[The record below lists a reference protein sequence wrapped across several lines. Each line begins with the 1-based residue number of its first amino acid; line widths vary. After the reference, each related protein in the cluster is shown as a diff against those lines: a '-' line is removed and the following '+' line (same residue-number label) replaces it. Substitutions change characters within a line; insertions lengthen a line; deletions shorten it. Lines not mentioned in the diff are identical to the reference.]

1 MDIYFGVARH
11 VCKLDSESG
20 KFEVV
25 ERMSLKKIDYPM
37 AHRKTK
43 KGEVVQI
50 VGWIILSRPE
60 KRAGSVT
67 SVVTPLK
74 RRRTCGAADVECS
87 SAEKT
92 QPVIPREVCVGLT
105 GD

>member
-1 MDIYFGVARH
+1 
-11 VCKLDSESG
+11 
-20 KFEVV
+20 
-25 ERMSLKKIDYPM
+25 M
-37 AHRKTK
+37 AHPKTK
-43 KGEVVQI
+43 KGEVVRRL
-50 VGWIILSRPE
+50 GWTISSRPE

-67 SVVTPLK
+67 SVVTPFK

-92 QPVIPREVCVGLT
+92 QPVIRLEVCVGLT